1 MKVKKMAAMGTA
13 LTMALL
19 LTACGGSQE
28 NADAVSVDL
37 PSISWIR
44 FTKGMRSSL

>member
-19 LTACGGSQE
+19 LTACGGGPRRMRMLCQ
-28 NADAVSVDL
+28 
-37 PSISWIR
+37 WI
-44 FTKGMRSSL
+44 FPA